1 MEKLQQKGSGSMQA
15 RDAAGE
21 PEMTRS
27 AAETIGPPAASD
39 HVTTKPGN
47 SNQPSPMKWSRND
60 TNFWLDAAL
69 LIGFLW
75 ILILTAITQYVFP
88 AAGDA
93 ASCSLFG
100 WDFDKWR
107 LAQSI
112 SIAAF
117 ALLVVIHLVLHW
129 TWVMGVIAGRFS
141 RHLGRRIRVVEPMTT
156 LYGVAFLTF
165 CLGLI
170 GAAVVIAE
178 LQLVE

>member
-1 MEKLQQKGSGSMQA
+1 MQA
-15 RDAAGE
+15 RDSAGE
-21 PEMTRS
+21 SEITRS
-27 AAETIGPPAASD
+27 ASEAIGAPAASD
-39 HVTTKPGN
+39 HATTKPEN
-47 SNQPSPMKWSRND
+47 TSQPSPMKWSRND
-60 TNFWLDAAL
+60 TNFWLDATL
-69 LIGFLW
+69 LILFLS
-75 ILILTAITQYVFP
+75 ILVLTAITQYVFP
-88 AAGDA
+88 AASDA
-93 ASCSLFG
+93 ANCSLFG
-100 WDFDKWR
+100 WDLDEWR
-107 LAQSI
+107 LAQSV

-165 CLGLI
+165 CLALI